1 MVISKGKQ
9 RGRNSAPGCLFIWM
23 ERPVYAEGKEEMEEE
38 YFKGKEGYAM
48 A

>member
-23 ERPVYAEGKEEMEEE
+23 ERLVYAEGKEEMEEE
-38 YFKGKEGYAM
+38 YFRGKEGYAM